1 MLLWGRRAERQR
13 GHPSTPG
20 SLRAFTY
27 DYRSVHLFILGPT
40 GKTGRLLTAQALAR
54 GHAITA
60 FGRTP
65 LTDGALPAASCVVGS
80 PMDADRL
87 AAAMPMHDAVLS
99 VLGTRGLG
107 ATSVLV
113 DSAHAI
119 IAAMQRARVRRLIV
133 MSSSLVDA
141 GGGWLTRALSK
152 TLLRH
157 TTDDQRAMEQLVV
170 HSPCEWTV
178 VRPARLNDH
187 ERTGRYAA
195 SVTRPATDMVVS
207 RGDVADLMLDTAERG
222 TYIKEIVWVRG
233 VRS

>member
-1 MLLWGRRAERQR
+1 
-13 GHPSTPG
+13 
-20 SLRAFTY
+20 
-27 DYRSVHLFILGPT
+27 VHLFILGAT
-40 GKTGRLLTAQALAR
+40 GKTGRVLTAQGLAR

-60 FGRTP
+60 FGRAP
-65 LTDGALPAASCVVGS
+65 LLDSAMPTVTSVVGN

-87 AAAMPMHDAVLS
+87 AAAMPKHDAVLS

-133 MSSSLVDA
+133 MSSSLVDSN
-141 GGGWLTRALSK
+141 GGWFSSLLSR

-157 TTDDQRAMEQLVV
+157 TAGDQRAMEQLITQ
-170 HSPCEWTV
+170 SPLEWTV
-178 VRPARLNDH
+178 LRPARIDDGV
-187 ERTGRYAA
+187 RTGRYVASAA
-195 SVTRPATDMVVS
+195 SAGPPASGTVLS

-222 TYIKEIVWVRG
+222 AYIKNIVWVRG
-233 VRS
+233 ARP